1 MSGWRAILKNK
12 ESVQAKLTDL
22 MPFSATVSNLD
33 AKDWFKTR
41 PKRKNTPK
49 QATDTVQTRLDGTKV
64 EE

>member
-1 MSGWRAILKNK
+1 MSDWRAILKDK

-22 MPFSATVSNLD
+22 MPFSATVSDLD

-49 QATDTVQTRLDGTKV
+49 PAKDTSQTTLEGGKL

>member
-49 QATDTVQTRLDGTKV
+49 PSKDTSQTRLDGTKV